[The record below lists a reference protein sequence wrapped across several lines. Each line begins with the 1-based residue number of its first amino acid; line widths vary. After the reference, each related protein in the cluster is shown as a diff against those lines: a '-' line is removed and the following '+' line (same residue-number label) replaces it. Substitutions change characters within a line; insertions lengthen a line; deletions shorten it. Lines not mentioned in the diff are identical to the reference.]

1 MKNAFVL
8 ICCLYSLYSGKTQVK
23 EGMITYERKMD
34 LYKTIPDEQFR
45 AMMPQYRTSKHQLLF
60 SDSSS
65 VYKALAE
72 EEAPDPFGGGP
83 GGPGPGPG
91 MLFFGGGDGVLYKN
105 FTNGKSVESTE
116 LGAKTYLIQDSI
128 QSQHWK
134 LTGETKKIA
143 GHNCFKAICKQTVL
157 VPAGNGPGRMMPPGN
172 QMLEADTSH
181 KAPPSMQQ
189 KEIDIIAWYAED
201 LISPAGPEN
210 YGGLPGVILQL
221 DRNNGETV
229 YTAVDIKNL
238 TSKKEMKEP
247 VKGKKVS
254 HDEYRKLIQ
263 ELMMNQ
269 GPPPGM
275 RGDIR
280 RDN

>member
-8 ICCLYSLYSGKTQVK
+8 ICCLGSLYTGNAQVK

-34 LYKTIPDEQFR
+34 MYKTIPDEQFR

-72 EEAPDPFGGGP
+72 EEAPDPFGGNGGGP
-83 GGPGPGPG
+83 GGPGPG
-91 MLFFGGGDGVLYKN
+91 MMSFGGDGVLYKN
-105 FTNGKSVESTE
+105 FTNGKSIESSD
-116 LGAKTYLIQDSI
+116 LGAKTYLVQDSI
-128 QSQHWK
+128 QPQHWK

-143 GHNCFKAICKQTVL
+143 GHNCFKAICKQKVL

-172 QMLEADTSH
+172 QLLEADTSH

-229 YTAVDIKNL
+229 YTAVEIKNL
-238 TSKKEMKEP
+238 TSKKEIKEP

-263 ELMMNQ
+263 EMMMNQ

>member
-8 ICCLYSLYSGKTQVK
+8 ICCLGSLFTGKTQVK

-34 LYKTIPDEQFR
+34 MYKTIPDEQFK

-72 EEAPDPFGGGP
+72 EEAPDPFGGP
-83 GGPGPGPG
+83 GGPGPG

-105 FTNGKSVESTE
+105 FTNGKSVESSD

-128 QSQHWK
+128 QSQSWK
-134 LTGETKKIA
+134 LTGETKKIS
-143 GHNCFKAICKQTVL
+143 GHNCFKAICKQMVL
-157 VPAGNGPGRMMPPGN
+157 VPSGNGPGRMMPPGN

-181 KAPPSMQQ
+181 KAPPTLQQ
-189 KEIDIIAWYAED
+189 KEIQIMAWYAED

-229 YTAVDIKNL
+229 YTAVEIKNL
-238 TSKKEMKEP
+238 SSKKESRE
-247 VKGKKVS
+247 
-254 HDEYRKLIQ
+254 EYRKLIQ
-263 ELMMNQ
+263 EMMMNQ

-275 RGDIR
+275 RGDMR